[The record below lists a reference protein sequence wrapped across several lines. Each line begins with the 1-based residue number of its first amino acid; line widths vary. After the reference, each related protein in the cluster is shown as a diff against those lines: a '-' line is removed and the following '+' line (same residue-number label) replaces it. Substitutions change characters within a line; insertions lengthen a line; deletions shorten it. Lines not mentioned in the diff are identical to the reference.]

1 MKDKKNSS
9 SFSIGARQ
17 KIFASL
23 GLAILAGGY
32 VSLFFIPGLP
42 NGLWMRL
49 LLAFVFAILAG
60 VCFFFLLKKRLSAE
74 DIAYIKDEENFARA
88 MRALKQT
95 RFYTKKLPGFPNG
108 VRREIF
114 PAAGAAAGLCVL
126 LCLASPCRPPKA
138 PLPDFSEM
146 AALEFY
152 YPNLFAAS
160 DSLVLLA
167 PPILPAETKN
177 WTEKIPADDPEF
189 PEYLVYS
196 EMFQNHFHAAY
207 ASGNLSTEQTPE
219 LLLATAQA
227 ALLSGQY
234 PQAVDAYEKLQSAGD
249 QNPAAAFQKAIALA
263 YSGELKEA
271 EKAMNALKSKEIAD
285 AIGDEF
291 ALAHWKTV
299 LDILQGEVSEDTLT
313 DYRKLNDRQSSAL
326 KKFAQKNTPN
336 SENANPAKENGDGLA
351 ASVSRKKALLERRLR
366 TTTNNLAVVQILFG
380 DFANAVPTA
389 NAVLSLTG
397 SETVRTQKIFRMCV
411 LNTKGYAAG
420 FLGKAMDDQAKKWD
434 ETAVFDSA
442 SGYFGE
448 TRKLYEEI
456 LALSRLETE
465 SVDPAYRKAPCFL
478 LPWCSEMRFALTNDF
493 TSSDCPSAKAFR
505 ENFAELLETCTG
517 LHKIWNA
524 NELARVPVWAVP
536 VENLLMR
543 ECLILEGEDTDENF
557 LLACRLCDEKLEKK
571 ESLALLE
578 TQTLKKELQLVGR
591 FAPKEGLTIGM
602 LDKLQSEQK
611 KLNETAKDVLPEFHP
626 MLGRQEIIA
635 LRLALM
641 QKKLTRDDLASVN
654 TAMKRANTIFGELKY
669 PEDCVFARDLE
680 AAQRLVN
687 AMRKKE
693 IADIQAIFDPAIEKC
708 SGNLFQQ
715 SFIYRDLGFALL
727 HRDFIAEG
735 DAANRSARTIFNQQI
750 FRDNTHHFLILQMDK
765 ILKH

>member
-1 MKDKKNSS
+1 MKAKKSS
-9 SFSIGARQ
+9 SSISIGARQ

-23 GLAILAGGY
+23 GLTILAGGY

-42 NGLWMRL
+42 GELWMRL
-49 LLAFVFAILAG
+49 LLAFVFAFLSGICL
-60 VCFFFLLKKRLSAE
+60 FFLLKKRLSAE

-114 PAAGAAAGLCVL
+114 PAAGTAAGLFVL
-126 LCLASPCRPPKA
+126 LCLLSPCRPPKA
-138 PLPDFSEM
+138 PLPDFGQM

-160 DSLVLLA
+160 DSLVILA
-167 PPILPAETKN
+167 PPVLPAETKF
-177 WTEKIPADDPEF
+177 WAEKIPADDPGS

-207 ASGNLSTEQTPE
+207 ASGNLNSEETPE

-234 PQAVDAYEKLQSAGD
+234 PQAVDAYEKLQKTGD
-249 QNPAAAFQKAIALA
+249 QSLAVAFQKAIALA
-263 YSGELKEA
+263 YAGELKEA
-271 EKAMNALKSKEIAD
+271 EKAMNALRSKEIAD
-285 AIGDEF
+285 EIGDEL
-291 ALAHWKTV
+291 ALTHWKTV
-299 LDILQGEVSEDTLT
+299 LDILQGEVDEDTLT

-326 KKFAQKNTPN
+326 KKFAQKNASN
-336 SENANPAKENGDGLA
+336 GENTASANGKTDGTT
-351 ASVSRKKALLERRLR
+351 ASDPQKKALLERRLR
-366 TTTNNLAVVQILFG
+366 TTTNNLAVLQILYG

-397 SETVRTQKIFRMCV
+397 GETVRTQKVFRMCV
-411 LNTKGYAAG
+411 MNTKGYAAG
-420 FLGKAMDDQAKKWD
+420 FLGNALDDQAKKWD
-434 ETAVFDSA
+434 ESAVFDSA
-442 SGYFGE
+442 AGYFGE
-448 TRKLYEEI
+448 TRKLYEEL
-456 LALSRLETE
+456 LALSRLETD

-493 TSSDCPSAKAFR
+493 TSSEYPTAKAFR
-505 ENFAELLETCTG
+505 EKFAELLTTCTG
-517 LHKIWNA
+517 LHKLWNA
-524 NELARVPVWAVP
+524 NELSRVPVWAVP

-557 LLACRLCDEKLEKK
+557 LLACRLCDEKLVKK

-602 LDKLQSEQK
+602 LDKLRNEQK
-611 KLNETAKDVLPEFHP
+611 KLNETAKDILPEFHP
-626 MLGRQEIIA
+626 MLGRQEIIS

-641 QKKLTRDDLASVN
+641 QKKLTRDDLAFVN
-654 TAMKRANTIFGELKY
+654 TAMKQANTIYGELKY
-669 PEDCVFARDLE
+669 PEECVFSRDLE
-680 AAQRLVN
+680 SAQRLVN

-708 SGNLFQQ
+708 GKNLFQQ